1 MNDSLFDD
9 NELENVEKNMND
21 LKKSM
26 DILNELVSD
35 QQREYDTIEQ
45 FIDRSKKETTEGSND
60 LIEAKDVKDAKD
72 SYISYIIG
80 GLSLI
85 AIFFMNL

>member
-1 MNDSLFDD
+1 MNDSLIDD
-9 NELENVEKNMND
+9 NEIENIEKSMND

-35 QQREYDTIEQ
+35 QQTEYDTIEH
-45 FIDRSKKETTEGSND
+45 FMESSKKETIKGSND
-60 LIEAKDVKDAKD
+60 IIEAKDVKDLKD
-72 SYISYIIG
+72 SYLSYIIG

>member
-1 MNDSLFDD
+1 MNDFSVNDK
-9 NELENVEKNMND
+9 LENIEKSMND

-35 QQREYDTIEQ
+35 QQTEYDTIEH
-45 FIDRSKKETTEGSND
+45 FMEISKKETIEGSTN
-60 LIEAKDVKDAKD
+60 IIDAKEKY
-72 SYISYIIG
+72 SYISYI

-85 AIFFMNL
+85 TMFLLNK

>member
-1 MNDSLFDD
+1 MNDFSVNDK
-9 NELENVEKNMND
+9 LENIEKSMND
-21 LKKSM
+21 LQKSM

-35 QQREYDTIEQ
+35 QQTEYDTIEH
-45 FIDRSKKETTEGSND
+45 FMESSKKETIEGSTNIIDAND
-60 LIEAKDVKDAKD
+60 TKDTKD

-80 GLSLI
+80 GVSLI